1 MPRLPADPAWPG
13 IDVRARARLPLLDD
27 FDAVAKPLAIEYA
40 PLRAISAH
48 DAVTHVA
55 LSVEPGARLEPQ
67 PIRVLHN
74 GRFSLPAGHYR
85 VEVDWS
91 GARANETIALQIGRT
106 GNAWRTWPVEARAG
120 ERWSTEFAVPVNAG
134 FVGLRGTPELERVI
148 GRITIVPIS
157 VVDASQRPRASTV
170 LAASDYAHA
179 SVFYY
184 DTNATP
190 EKEGF
195 WVWGE
200 RTTRVSIE
208 RKAVDKPLILKVHSG
223 LIANQLH
230 LSMFGWSR
238 SLTLQPVLPDQIEI
252 EAAGDQRLVTL
263 ELGAENGFVPA
274 ELDPKSDDVRRLG
287 VWVEI
292 VQ

>member
-1 MPRLPADPAWPG
+1 
-13 IDVRARARLPLLDD
+13 
-27 FDAVAKPLAIEYA
+27 
-40 PLRAISAH
+40 
-48 DAVTHVA
+48 
-55 LSVEPGARLEPQ
+55 
-67 PIRVLHN
+67 
-74 GRFSLPAGHYR
+74 
-85 VEVDWS
+85 
-91 GARANETIALQIGRT
+91 
-106 GNAWRTWPVEARAG
+106 
-120 ERWSTEFAVPVNAG
+120 
-134 FVGLRGTPELERVI
+134 
-148 GRITIVPIS
+148 
-157 VVDASQRPRASTV
+157 
-170 LAASDYAHA
+170 
-179 SVFYY
+179 VFYY